1 MDKRDDSQV
10 GVPVWTPIIAL
21 DKATLPV
28 DASIRD
34 FQQRKAGYVANAVEQ
49 ALLLLEDMTDLRL
62 IRKYEVFLSLKRVLA
77 LVSPSTVP
85 SILYIYIYIYFFILI
100 LILAFSNLRTFSF
113 LERLSKL
120 RTEPRK

>member
-28 DASIRD
+28 DASIKD

-85 SILYIYIYIYFFILI
+85 SILYIYIYISLYSYLY
-100 LILAFSNLRTFSF
+100 LLSLTFVLFPS
-113 LERLSKL
+113 LKGCPSCAQSLGNS
-120 RTEPRK
+120 